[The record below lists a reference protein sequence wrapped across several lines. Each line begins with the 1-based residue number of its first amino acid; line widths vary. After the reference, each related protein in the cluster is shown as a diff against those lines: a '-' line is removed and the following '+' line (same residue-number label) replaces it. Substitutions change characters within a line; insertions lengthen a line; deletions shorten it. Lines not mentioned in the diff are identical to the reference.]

1 MCHRM
6 KTKDEDFVN
15 VVWNVG
21 MCVRFQRL
29 NKISEFS
36 TGKG

>member
-15 VVWNVG
+15 IVWNV
-21 MCVRFQRL
+21 CVCFQHL

-36 TGKG
+36 IGKG